1 MAEQV
6 KMPGAAWQH
15 AHVDSTCGPQ
25 EAVKVQEWEPA
36 GAVGGWASGTVRLSS
51 DL

>member
-6 KMPGAAWQH
+6 KMPEAVWKQ

-25 EAVKVQEWEPA
+25 EAVKVQEWEA
-36 GAVGGWASGTVRLSS
+36 TVGHRGLE
-51 DL
+51 L